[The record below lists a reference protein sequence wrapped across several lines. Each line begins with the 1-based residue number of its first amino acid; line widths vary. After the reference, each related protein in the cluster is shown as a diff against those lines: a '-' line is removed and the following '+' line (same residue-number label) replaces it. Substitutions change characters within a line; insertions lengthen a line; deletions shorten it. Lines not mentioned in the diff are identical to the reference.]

1 VTRETKVRPPEG
13 EEIAEARVQ
22 RAPAGPPSFGRRF
35 LRNRA
40 AAGGI
45 VALALLVLCAAFAGV
60 VGGASPRTMGDAPL
74 ASPNRQH
81 PFGTDDLGRDVW
93 TGVLHGSRV
102 SLFVGVSAASTSAA
116 IGVLVGSLAGYY
128 GGRVGDTLMRVTEFF
143 LVIPT
148 FLLALVLVAVSR
160 PSIWRIILTIGV
172 LGWPSTARLVRAEF
186 LSLREREFVVAARA
200 IGAGPGR
207 ILFRQILPNATP
219 PIIVNTSLGV
229 ASAILVEAGLSFLGL
244 GDPNMFSWGL
254 MLRNSREFL
263 QMAWWMPT
271 FPGLAIFLTV
281 LSLNLVGDGL
291 NDALNPRLRQRMG

>member
-1 VTRETKVRPPEG
+1 MCCTACSTRASSTPDV
-13 EEIAEARVQ
+13 A
-22 RAPAGPPSFGRRF
+22 APAKPPSVGRRF

-40 AAGGI
+40 AVIG
-45 VALALLVLCAAFAGV
+45 LAMLAVLVLCATLAGML
-60 VGGASPRTMGDAPL
+60 GGASPRTMGDVPL
-74 ASPNRQH
+74 ASPSRQH

-102 SLFVGVSAASTSAA
+102 SLFVGVAAATTSAA
-116 IGVLVGSLAGYY
+116 IGILIGAFAGYY
-128 GGRVGDTLMRVTEFF
+128 GGRLGDVLMRVTEFF
-143 LVIPT
+143 LVVPT

-160 PSIWRIILTIGV
+160 PSIWKIIVTIGA

-186 LSLREREFVVAARA
+186 LSLREREFVMAARA
-200 IGAGPGR
+200 IGAGSER
-207 ILFRQILPNATP
+207 IVFRQILPNATP

-229 ASAILVEAGLSFLGL
+229 AAAILVEAGLSFLGL

-291 NDALNPRLRQRMG
+291 NDALNPRLRQRTG

>member
-1 VTRETKVRPPEG
+1 MGVSV
-13 EEIAEARVQ
+13 
-22 RAPAGPPSFGRRF
+22 
-35 LRNRA
+35 
-40 AAGGI
+40 
-45 VALALLVLCAAFAGV
+45 LALLLLCAVLAGV
-60 VGGASPRTMGDAPL
+60 LGGVSPRAMGDTPL
-74 ASPNRQH
+74 ASPSGQH

-102 SLFVGVSAASTSAA
+102 SLFVGVTAATTSAA
-116 IGVLVGSLAGYY
+116 IGILVGSTAGYY
-128 GGRVGDTLMRVTEFF
+128 GGRLGDILMRVTEFF

-160 PSIWRIILTIGV
+160 PSIWKIILTIGA

-186 LSLREREFVVAARA
+186 LSLREREFVMAARA
-200 IGAGPGR
+200 IGASSRR
-207 ILFRQILPNATP
+207 ILFLQILPNATP
-219 PIIVNTSLGV
+219 PIVVNTSLGV
-229 ASAILVEAGLSFLGL
+229 AAAILVEAGLSFLGL

-291 NDALNPRLRQRMG
+291 NDALNPRLHQRTG